1 MRHLSVRLSRAGA
14 ISVRERARVLRVVRR
29 GMVRRVRED
38 DGETRL
44 EVSVLSRDGEGE
56 RGDGDGGG

>member
-1 MRHLSVRLSRAGA
+1 
-14 ISVRERARVLRVVRR
+14 
-29 GMVRRVRED
+29 MVRRVRED